1 MLLSIFMTRHLPS
14 LNALRAFEAAA
25 RLLSFTNAA
34 NELNVTQAA
43 ISHQV
48 KALEDQMGIPLFIRR
63 NRHLVLTDAGRA
75 LLPDISASLDRMS
88 AAVARVRREDNAGLL
103 TVATMDSL
111 AATWLMPRLMRFRAE
126 NPEIEVRLA
135 VSDAVRDYDE
145 DGIDIGIRYGRG
157 DWPGV
162 VVTELMREEV
172 FPVCAPSLLTE
183 NGGLETP
190 QDLRKFTLIH
200 DELTED
206 WKMWLH
212 AAGVADI
219 DYKRGPGYTHSN
231 LVIQSAINGDG
242 VALGRGLLVADALVS
257 GLLVR
262 PFPLALP
269 GSFHYYIVT
278 TDTNIERP
286 KVRAFSNW
294 LLREATL
301 TAANLEPT
309 YLPEPTT

>member
-1 MLLSIFMTRHLPS
+1 MVLCNFMTRHLPS

-25 RLLSFTNAA
+25 RLLSFTRAA
-34 NELNVTQAA
+34 DELNVTQAA

-48 KALEDQMGIPLFIRR
+48 KALEEQMAIPLFIRR
-63 NRHLVLTDAGRA
+63 NRNLVLTEAGRA
-75 LLPDISASLDRMS
+75 LLPDVSASLDRIA

-111 AATWLMPRLMRFRAE
+111 AATWLMPRLIRFRTA

-135 VSDAVRDYDE
+135 VSDAVRDYDQ

-162 VVTELMREEV
+162 VATELMREEV
-172 FPVCAPSLLTE
+172 FPVCAPALLTE
-183 NGGLETP
+183 NGGLHAP
-190 QDLRKFTLIH
+190 KDLRNFTLIH
-200 DELTED
+200 DDLTED
-206 WKMWLH
+206 WRMWLQ

-219 DYKRGPGYTHSN
+219 NYKRGPGYTHSN

-242 VALGRGLLVADALVS
+242 VALGRGLLVADALKS

-262 PFPLALP
+262 PFSLALP
-269 GSFHYYIVT
+269 GSYRYYIVT
-278 TDTNIERP
+278 TETNAERP
-286 KVRAFSNW
+286 KVRAFSDW
-294 LLREATL
+294 LMLEAEAT
-301 TAANLEPT
+301 AADLEPAH
-309 YLPEPTT
+309 LPETTT